1 MKFGICQY
9 FQPTP
14 RNIRRWM
21 LAVKGILA
29 SVSGAAYLEGNTK
42 VAFWL
47 LIITGTLSEL
57 SNLIGQKNT

>member
-1 MKFGICQY
+1 MKFGFCQY
-9 FQPTP
+9 FKPTP
-14 RNIRRWM
+14 HNIRRWM
-21 LAVKGILA
+21 LAVKGILT

-42 VAFWL
+42 AAFWL